1 MRNLLLVPLS
11 LAILLLTTTG
21 CVIHLGDWGAKEWVQ
36 ETEAFEV
43 DRAELTSVSCTT
55 HNGDVAMVGTEDAA
69 KIRVHV
75 ERRAGGSSV
84 KEAREAMANIEILH
98 KRVDGGL
105 GLAWRWRETPSRS
118 WRAVV
123 GFRVEQPR
131 DLPAKAV
138 THNGEITCT
147 DLHAGVTARSHN
159 GDVAVQGARGALD
172 AMSYNGSVKATAAS
186 AKVSVVS
193 HNGNLRVSL
202 EGDGPVDG
210 KIETHNGSVVVSL
223 PAEPST
229 ALVCS
234 SHNGRVRSVRSLP
247 NAAAGRSSLSAVLG
261 KGEGRLAVLTHNG
274 SVRIE

>member
-11 LAILLLTTTG
+11 LAILSLTTTG

-36 ETEAFEV
+36 EAEAFEV
-43 DRAELTSVSCTT
+43 DRAALTSVSCTT
-55 HNGDVAMVGTEDAA
+55 HNGDVAIVGSEDAA
-69 KIRVHV
+69 KIRVYV

-84 KEAREAMANIEILH
+84 SEAREAMRNIEILH

-105 GLAWRWRETPSRS
+105 GLGWRWREKPSRG

-123 GFRVEQPR
+123 AFRVEQPR

-147 DLHAGVTARSHN
+147 DLHAGVTVRSHN

-172 AMSYNGSVKATAAS
+172 AVSYNGNVRATAATS
-186 AKVSVVS
+186 RVSVVS
-193 HNGNLRVSL
+193 HNGSVRVAL

-210 KIETHNGSVVVSL
+210 KIESYNGSVVVAL

-234 SHNGRVRSVRSLP
+234 SYNGRVRSTRSLP